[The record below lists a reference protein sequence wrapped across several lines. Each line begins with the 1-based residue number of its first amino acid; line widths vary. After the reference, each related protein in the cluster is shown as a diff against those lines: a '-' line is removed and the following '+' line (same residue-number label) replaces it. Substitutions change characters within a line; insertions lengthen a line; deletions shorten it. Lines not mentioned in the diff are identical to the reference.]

1 MAVGNMYNYLLN
13 HNYISKNENK
23 DPFRQQELSK
33 ERADAISNFY
43 ENSISD
49 FVNIIEEKDRE
60 IAKLKEDIEDLN
72 NDIAENYRP
81 IPRAEQYDMGEC
93 NFH

>member
-1 MAVGNMYNYLLN
+1 MLKGSMYEYLLN

-33 ERADAISNFY
+33 ERAEAISNFY
-43 ENSISD
+43 ENSVSD
-49 FVNIIEEKDRE
+49 FVNIIEEKDSE
-60 IAKLKEDIEDLN
+60 ISKLEKDIQDLKD
-72 NDIAENYRP
+72 DIAENYRP